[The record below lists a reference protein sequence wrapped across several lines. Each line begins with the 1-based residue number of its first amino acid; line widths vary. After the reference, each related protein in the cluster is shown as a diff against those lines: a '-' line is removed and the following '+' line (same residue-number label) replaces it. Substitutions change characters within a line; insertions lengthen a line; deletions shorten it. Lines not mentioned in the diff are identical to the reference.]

1 VTSPDLFLTLGMA
14 LSVFIGALA
23 QRATGMGF
31 ALLASPFLVLVLG
44 PLQGVLVV
52 NAASVLATALILTQ
66 VWRDVDRSRFLVP
79 MGVVGIVP
87 GTIAV
92 ALLPSAPLTIAI
104 SVLVLIGLGLTVML
118 GQRSIP
124 SSPALAATG
133 GFASGFMGVTAGVS
147 GPGVVVYARATGWE
161 HRSFAATAQLQGLVL
176 GIVSLLA
183 KWSLP
188 TLSGPGWVALLIA
201 LGGGLAVGDL
211 LSRRIDGNAAM
222 RVVVVIAF
230 AGAIGALVQGVLA
243 LA

>member
-1 VTSPDLFLTLGMA
+1 MA

-66 VWRDVDRSRFLVP
+66 VWRDVDRSRAKFLVP